1 MKIGYLI
8 QQSPELRKGASDGPA
23 THIFEV
29 FYELKRLGHDVR
41 LLARIDG
48 SIWMSDDLHEFRD
61 VIVRSVD
68 QGPFRWLERIVRRI
82 QAELRLPYFN
92 LFESLRFAAAACKV
106 FKDADL
112 FYERQSWMGYGG
124 SIAAQKLNKPL
135 CFEFNGDHLLDLEA
149 KGIAPRGI
157 QRKLSLLLMEAAIRH
172 STHVIASGYGWRAQ
186 FLARW
191 NFDPTRVSVVE
202 NGTALV
208 QILDRA
214 RLKSFHPNES
224 TSPVLTLVYL
234 GGFLPWHGVFI
245 LLRAFRGALDQ
256 GLQGRLLLIGSGS
269 GKNEAQY
276 LAHELGLEMHV
287 EFAGSLQALE
297 YGPQLAQA
305 DIGLC
310 PYCGWEEYSGL
321 KIYDY
326 KAAGLAIIASGE
338 DGHPNSLVH
347 GVTGWIVPPCEEEA
361 LKKAIL
367 QLGFNAELRKRMG
380 QAARIEAEQC
390 HGWHQTA
397 KQLDEVFRN
406 MLMNSPL

>member
-8 QQSPELRKGASDGPA
+8 QQSPELRKGPSDGPA

-29 FYELKRLGHDVR
+29 INELKRLGHDVR

-48 SIWMSDDLHEFRD
+48 SIWMSDDLQEFKH
-61 VIVRSVD
+61 VSVERFER
-68 QGPFRWLERIVRRI
+68 GPFHWFESIVRRI
-82 QAELRLPYFN
+82 QTVLRLPYIN
-92 LFESLRFAAAACKV
+92 LFESLRFAAAVRKV

-124 SIAAQKLNKPL
+124 IIVAQKLNIPL
-135 CFEFNGDHLLDLEA
+135 CLEFNGDHLLDLEA
-149 KGIAPRGI
+149 KGIAPRGL
-157 QRKLSLLLMEAAIRH
+157 QRKLSLLLMEAAIRR

-186 FLARW
+186 FLDRW
-191 NFDPTRVSVVE
+191 NLDPTRVSVVE

-214 RLKSFHPNES
+214 RLKSFRPNES
-224 TSPVLTLVYL
+224 PSPVLTLVYL
-234 GGFLPWHGVFI
+234 GGFLPWQGVLI
-245 LLRAFRGALDQ
+245 LLRAFRGVLDQ

-269 GKNEAQY
+269 GKKEAQC

-287 EFAGSLQALE
+287 EFAGSLQASE
-297 YGPQLAQA
+297 YGPLLAQA

-338 DGHPNSLVH
+338 NGHPNTLEH
-347 GVTGWIVPPCEEEA
+347 GVTGWIVPPCEEDA
-361 LKKAIL
+361 LTDAL
-367 QLGFNAELRKRMG
+367 MHLASSSELRQRMG
-380 QAARIEAEQC
+380 QAARVEAERS
-390 HGWHQTA
+390 HGWDHTA
-397 KQLDEVFRN
+397 QQLDEVFHRVV
-406 MLMNSPL
+406 SDAS